1 MRDKPA
7 DIMANSLYDL
17 FAFLNRPR
25 LSYDGSP
32 SLSQPPGYV
41 GRPAPREEVQAPV
54 KEREEEKKE
63 KSWGDYFTEPM
74 ETLYILTED
83 NQLFKY
89 TDSEEKGIDFNTQA
103 LQMWLKSV
111 NKKRG
116 TNYSVGNIKMILHN
130 HLKDSKFSD
139 KDHKTYRDLT
149 KSGFNGQYM
158 MYSNLS
164 KKVYNI
170 NEEFE

>member
-1 MRDKPA
+1 MFKTYQGFRDKEQ
-7 DIMANSLYDL
+7 I
-17 FAFLNRPR
+17 
-25 LSYDGSP
+25 
-32 SLSQPPGYV
+32 
-41 GRPAPREEVQAPV
+41 PV
-54 KEREEEKKE
+54 KKREEEKRE
-63 KSWGDYFTEPM
+63 KSWGDYFTEPR

-89 TDSEEKGIDFNTQA
+89 SSSEEKKIDFNTQA

-139 KDHKTYRDLT
+139 IDHRTYRDLT

-164 KKVYNI
+164 KKVYDI
-170 NEEFE
+170 NKKNE